1 MSFPED
7 SPVVDTDQTFL
18 VQEGSYGFIFQ
29 WHALDS
35 LKGIPLHPSFLKT
48 ALQELPDETEHIVQ
62 KS

>member
-7 SPVVDTDQTFL
+7 SPVVDTDRTFFI
-18 VQEGSYGFIFQ
+18 EEAGNEFIFQ

-48 ALQELPDETEHIVQ
+48 ALQELPDGAEHIVQ